1 MYLNL
6 GGESSFREINMSE
19 YKVGSG
25 IDEVTKSNSD
35 EEFYVMYRSLS
46 ESNLQ
51 DWVIHYYDLR
61 LVMPSSII

>member
-1 MYLNL
+1 
-6 GGESSFREINMSE
+6 MSE

-51 DWVIHYYDLR
+51 D
-61 LVMPSSII
+61 